1 VGSDTL
7 YLYVAPGGKPYY
19 RLPKKK
25 ILPLGIEPAGP
36 VIVAA
41 RPQYPRLFV
50 LVKSHH
56 SADYLATAQL
66 FDAAQLSGCPYALQ
80 TLEDTEAERLF
91 PSEMDVYR
99 RKRKLLEDADRS
111 RQSYELETEP
121 KPEPLMAVKEAHTI
135 LLFREH
141 YWGWHTPETY
151 PNLHTALL
159 TEGGLEAF
167 FTERTPK
174 RLIVKIHE
182 QTAIRTAELFFA
194 KLRALDYTDY
204 DFEPLTPEE
213 LNLLEQT
220 AKP

>member
-1 VGSDTL
+1 MDTF

-19 RLPKKK
+19 RAPKKK
-25 ILPLGIEPAGP
+25 VQPLGTEPAGP
-36 VIVAA
+36 IILATRA
-41 RPQYPRLFV
+41 QFPRLFV
-50 LVKSHH
+50 QVKSHH

-80 TLEDTEAERLF
+80 TLEDIEAERLF
-91 PSEMDVYR
+91 PSETDIYR
-99 RKRKLLEDADRS
+99 RKQKLLDEASRS
-111 RQSYELETEP
+111 RQSYELEVEP
-121 KPEPLMAVKEAHTI
+121 RPEPLVAARETHTV
-135 LLFREH
+135 LLFRNH

-159 TEGGLEAF
+159 TESGLEAF
-167 FTERTPK
+167 FTEHAPK
-174 RLIVKIHE
+174 RLVVKIHE

-194 KLRALDYTDY
+194 RLKALDYTDY

-213 LNLLEQT
+213 INILEQT